1 MKKSFQVRNIIKI
14 IFLIFFINN
23 ANSYLVF
30 PLEYLPNENYKF
42 TKNKTLQ
49 PEEMMKVLFYRNI
62 ITKFELG
69 TPPQNISLF
78 IKLNDDK
85 FYISSS
91 LPSKLSEKKETESDL
106 YKFDKN
112 DLYNESLSSSFNE
125 GICKSKVHE
134 VYHYSEICLSK
145 EKMNFNFEKK
155 TYQKEFP
162 IKVVKNN
169 DGNIPGTLGL
179 LLNDT
184 YYGVHKSFI
193 NDLKD
198 EKLIDNYY
206 WFFDFDGI
214 SPLEKKMKGKFIVG
228 GLPHEIFP
236 EKFSLENYKVT
247 HPYIAPS
254 AFKSWKLR
262 FDNIILTGDKN
273 YTSLKTITSF
283 TYQIYHIIGTR
294 EFYYRIKSLFLN
306 KLFKEQK
313 CFESNFTQ
321 NFYLPNK
328 LIFFYCD
335 KLVKDTL
342 YSNLNSIK
350 FVSMDLDY
358 AFEMTYE
365 DLFYTKDD
373 YIYLNVIFSTKEYGF
388 WILGQMFLA
397 KYKFVFNPD
406 KKEIGFY
413 NINNLN
419 KDKDKDKKN
428 LSYNKS
434 NKIMS
439 VFFIV
444 LLSICFTCIGLL
456 IGRKIY
462 GMRRKVIVNEL
473 IEEQNYEYRENEK
486 IGSNDIKS
494 NYKQIGNN
502 NYIFEM
508 SQKFSDYS

>member
-1 MKKSFQVRNIIKI
+1 M
-14 IFLIFFINN
+14 
-23 ANSYLVF
+23 
-30 PLEYLPNENYKF
+30 
-42 TKNKTLQ
+42 
-49 PEEMMKVLFYRNI
+49 FYRNI

-69 TPPQNISLF
+69 SPPQYISLF

-91 LPSKLSEKKETESDL
+91 IPSKLSDKKGKESDL
-106 YKFDKN
+106 YKFDSN
-112 DLYNESLSSSFNE
+112 NLYNESLSSSFDE
-125 GICKSKVHE
+125 GICKSKVHD

-145 EKMNFNFEKK
+145 EKMYFNLGNKVYK
-155 TYQKEFP
+155 KEFP

-198 EKLIDNYY
+198 ENLIDNYY
-206 WFFDFDGI
+206 WFFDFDEI
-214 SPLEKKMKGKFIVG
+214 SPLEKKINRGKFIVG

-236 EKFSLENYKVT
+236 EKYILENYKVT

-254 AFKSWKLR
+254 AFKSWKLK
-262 FDNIILTGDKN
+262 FENIILTGEKN

-283 TYQIYHIIGTR
+283 TYQMYHIIGTR
-294 EFYYRIKSLFLN
+294 EFYYRIKSLFINELIN
-306 KLFKEQK
+306 EKK
-313 CFESNFTQ
+313 CFQSNFTQ
-321 NFYLPNK
+321 NFYIPNIM
-328 LIFFYCD
+328 IFFYCE
-335 KLVKDTL
+335 KSAKDIL

-350 FVSMDLDY
+350 FISMDLDY
-358 AFEMTYE
+358 TFELTYN
-365 DLFYTKDD
+365 DLFYIKDD
-373 YIYLNVIFSTKEYGF
+373 YIYLNVIFSTKDYGF
-388 WILGQMFLA
+388 WILGQIFLT

-413 NINNLN
+413 NMNNLN
-419 KDKDKDKKN
+419 INKDNNNKN

-434 NKIMS
+434 NKFLS
-439 VFFIV
+439 VIFIV
-444 LLSICFTCIGLL
+444 ILSISFTCVGLF

-462 GMRRKVIVNEL
+462 GMRRKIIVNEL
-473 IEEQNYEYRENEK
+473 IEEHNYEYRESNK
-486 IGSNDIKS
+486 IGVNDIKS

-508 SQKFSDYS
+508 SKKFSD

>member
-1 MKKSFQVRNIIKI
+1 MKKNFQMRNKIKI

-23 ANSYLVF
+23 INSYLVF
-30 PLEYLPNENYKF
+30 SLEYLQNENYKF
-42 TKNKTLQ
+42 TQNKNIQ
-49 PEEMMKVLFYRNI
+49 PEEIMQRLFYRDI

-69 TPPQNISLF
+69 SPPQNISLF
-78 IKLNDDK
+78 IKLNKDI

-91 LPSKLSEKKETESDL
+91 IPSKLSEEKGKESDL
-106 YKFDKN
+106 YKFDIN
-112 DLYNESLSSSFNE
+112 NLYNESLSSSFNK
-125 GICKSKVHE
+125 GTCKSKVHD

-145 EKMNFNFEKK
+145 EKMNFNFGNKLS
-155 TYQKEFP
+155 QREFP

-198 EKLIDNYY
+198 ENLIDNYY
-206 WFFDFDGI
+206 WLFDFDEI
-214 SPLEKKMKGKFIVG
+214 SPLEKKISGGKFIVG
-228 GLPHEIFP
+228 DLPHEIFP
-236 EKFSLENYKVT
+236 EKYFLDNYKVA

-254 AFKSWKLR
+254 AFKSWKLK
-262 FDNIILTGDKN
+262 FDSIILTGEKN

-294 EFYYRIKSLFLN
+294 EFYYRIKSLFINELID
-306 KLFKEQK
+306 EEK
-313 CFESNFTQ
+313 CFESFFTQ
-321 NFYLPNK
+321 DFYIPNK
-328 LIFFYCD
+328 MIFFYCD
-335 KLVKDTL
+335 KSVKDIL

-350 FVSMDLDY
+350 FFSMDLAY
-358 AFEMTYE
+358 TFELTYN
-365 DLFYTKDD
+365 DLFYIKDD

-388 WILGQMFLA
+388 WILGQMFLT
-397 KYKFVFNPD
+397 KFKFVFNPD

-413 NINNLN
+413 DMNNLS
-419 KDKDKDKKN
+419 KDKDKMN
-428 LSYNKS
+428 LSYNKGS
-434 NKIMS
+434 KFVT

-444 LLSICFTCIGLL
+444 LISIFFTCVGLFL
-456 IGRKIY
+456 GRKIY
-462 GMRRKVIVNEL
+462 GMRRKIIVNEL
-473 IEEQNYEYRENEK
+473 IEEQNYEYRESNK
-486 IGSNDIKS
+486 VGPNDIKS

-508 SQKFSDYS
+508 SKKFSD